1 MRSERGA
8 KKEKEKR
15 KLSTALGCIPLT
27 PSPLT
32 EPRRILR
39 ESRALHVKKRSHFL
53 EDDNPAHSR
62 RRYNEI
68 GGNALSTVGR
78 DPCLCRFG
86 ARDSISRSLC
96 LDFETLS
103 PEFDRGHKGARLH
116 LVDIVN
122 AKAGGTLNRILTLLK
137 SVKDRRLRN
146 AVLIH
151 ITPVSRVI
159 EAIEKGNLKFAI
171 KSAIDAG
178 NKDQGGVG
186 EKFRSQSKILE
197 QSQAGNE
204 AQRCRNSFGKRRRT
218 PISYRNKAV
227 HDLSAVLQSIASLLL

>member
-15 KLSTALGCIPLT
+15 KLSTALGCIPLM

-86 ARDSISRSLC
+86 ARVAEEQTSRRGC
-96 LDFETLS
+96 LREGCL
-103 PEFDRGHKGARLH
+103 
-116 LVDIVN
+116 
-122 AKAGGTLNRILTLLK
+122 LT
-137 SVKDRRLRN
+137 
-146 AVLIH
+146 
-151 ITPVSRVI
+151 VI

-186 EKFRSQSKILE
+186 E
-197 QSQAGNE
+197 SQAGNE

>member
-1 MRSERGA
+1 
-8 KKEKEKR
+8 
-15 KLSTALGCIPLT
+15 
-27 PSPLT
+27 
-32 EPRRILR
+32 
-39 ESRALHVKKRSHFL
+39 
-53 EDDNPAHSR
+53 
-62 RRYNEI
+62 
-68 GGNALSTVGR
+68 
-78 DPCLCRFG
+78 
-86 ARDSISRSLC
+86 DSISRSLC

-137 SVKDRRLRN
+137 SVKDRRLRK
-146 AVLIH
+146 AALIH
-151 ITPVSRVI
+151 ITPFSRVI

-171 KSAIDAG
+171 KRAIDAG

-186 EKFRSQSKILE
+186 E
-197 QSQAGNE
+197 AGNE